1 MMCRAAMKP
10 TTTKEHTMKIFHDI
24 ARAEDTFANDGGYLM
39 REHQAALRGSESI
52 YVVYDHETAIDCGY
66 SDEELAATEANGF
79 RNFRV
84 RA

>member
-1 MMCRAAMKP
+1 VSGGDEADDK
-10 TTTKEHTMKIFHDI
+10 KEHTMKIFHDI
-24 ARAEDTFANDGGYLM
+24 KLAEYVFEDEGGYLL
-39 REHQAALRGSESI
+39 RERGLETI
-52 YVVYDHETAIDCGY
+52 YIVCDHETAIDYGY

>member
-1 MMCRAAMKP
+1 MKP
-10 TTTKEHTMKIFHDI
+10 TTRRSNTMKIFHDI
-24 ARAEDTFANDGGYLM
+24 APAEDTFADDGGYLM
-39 REHQAALRGSESI
+39 REHQPTLRGCETI

-66 SDEELAATEANGF
+66 SDEYLAATEANGF

>member
-1 MMCRAAMKP
+1 
-10 TTTKEHTMKIFHDI
+10 MKIFHDI
-24 ARAEDTFANDGGYLM
+24 TLAEDTFANDGGYLM
-39 REHQAALRGSESI
+39 QEHQPALRGCETI